1 MEMKGIAMDLIL
13 WRHAEA
19 EDGFPDEGR
28 ALTERGAKQAE
39 LMAAWLKPRLPKEYR
54 LISSPTKRTRQ
65 TARALNAD
73 FPVSSALGP
82 GASFASLLAETGWP
96 DAKGCVVVVG
106 HQPTLGQ
113 VASLLLSGVENAWSV
128 KKGAIWWFSNRTR
141 RDETQ
146 IVLRAVIAP
155 DLL

>member
-1 MEMKGIAMDLIL
+1 MDLIL

-28 ALTERGAKQAE
+28 PLTERGFKQAN
-39 LMAAWLKPRLPKEYR
+39 LMAGWLKSRLPNDYK
-54 LISSPTKRTRQ
+54 LIASPSKRTQQ
-65 TARALNAD
+65 TAYALEANFTTSNA
-73 FPVSSALGP
+73 VRP

-96 DAKGCVVVVG
+96 DAKGCVIVVG

-113 VASLLLSGVENAWSV
+113 VASLLLSGTEAPWSV
-128 KKGAIWWFSNRTR
+128 KKGGIWWFSNRTK

-146 IVLRAVIAP
+146 IILRAVMSP

>member
-1 MEMKGIAMDLIL
+1 MDLIL

-28 ALTERGAKQAE
+28 SLTERGYRQAK
-39 LMAAWLKPRLPKEYR
+39 LMAEWLKPRLPNDYR
-54 LISSPTKRTRQ
+54 LIASPSKRTQQ
-65 TARALNAD
+65 TAQALNAN
-73 FPVSSALGP
+73 FTRSNAVRP

-96 DAKGCVVVVG
+96 DAKGCVIVVG

-113 VASLLLSGVENAWSV
+113 VASLLLSGIEAPWSV
-128 KKGAIWWFSNRTR
+128 KKGGVWWFSNRTK

-146 IVLRAVIAP
+146 TILRAVISP

>member
-1 MEMKGIAMDLIL
+1 MDLIL

-28 ALTERGAKQAE
+28 ALTERGLRQAAQ
-39 LMAAWLKPRLPKEYR
+39 MADWLRPRLPKDYR
-54 LISSPTKRTRQ
+54 LIVSPAKRTRQ
-65 TARALNAD
+65 TARALDAQFSVANA
-73 FPVSSALGP
+73 VRP

-113 VASLLLSGVENAWSV
+113 VASLLLSGSEAGWSV
-128 KKGAIWWFSNRTR
+128 KKGGIWWFSNRTR

-146 IVLRAVIAP
+146 TILRAVISP
-155 DLL
+155 DLLLP

>member
-1 MEMKGIAMDLIL
+1 MDLIL

-19 EDGFPDEGR
+19 EDGFPDAGR
-28 ALTERGAKQAE
+28 ALTERGVRQAE

-65 TARALNAD
+65 TAKALNAE
-73 FPVSSALGP
+73 FSVSNTLGP

-96 DAKGCVVVVG
+96 DSKGCVIVVG

-128 KKGAIWWFSNRTR
+128 KKGSIWWFSNRTR

-146 IVLRAVIAP
+146 TVLRAVVSP
-155 DLL
+155 DQL